1 MLEKEL
7 LSIIDTLKTFENI
20 LRGNKIN
27 VQTNALN
34 LLGKNN
40 CLLEWLMVTPDVGIW
55 HRSMIFTWGG

>member
-40 CLLEWLMVTPDVGIW
+40 CLLE
-55 HRSMIFTWGG
+55 